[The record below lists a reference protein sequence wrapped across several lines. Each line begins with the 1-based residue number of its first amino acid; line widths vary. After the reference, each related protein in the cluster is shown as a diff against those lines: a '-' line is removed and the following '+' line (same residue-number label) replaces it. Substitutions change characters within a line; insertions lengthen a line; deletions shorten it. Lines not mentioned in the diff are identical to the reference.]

1 MVRQECVCNNR
12 ISDALWQKIEN
23 MLPFEEKVL
32 FAVSADFKLNAS
44 YGEAALVVTDS
55 LLLCVENSADDEG
68 FCVSIKDIEKINVS
82 RMYGNAALY
91 IDGKKRLRFS
101 FASIASMEAAAQ
113 YINSINDG
121 SDKQVA
127 FEIVKNVLEKQKRF
141 CPKCGR
147 SLLFPGAEC
156 THCGNGKSKLLK
168 RLWYYIKPQRWRLLF
183 CILLSML
190 TTAAALIPPYI
201 TKMLVD
207 DVIPNSNL
215 RLLYTLVVVLLVVHL
230 FQAVVGSVR
239 LKIMRFASDTMVTNL
254 RNDVYEKAQH
264 LTVDFYD
271 KIGSGS
277 IYSRISGDTSTLNMF
292 MLRISQEAV
301 IQFFTMIG
309 IIIVMFTLNWKLAL
323 LSLLP
328 IPVVVAGARVFR
340 LKIRPLYHKLWIRWS
355 AVCDVVSD
363 ALPGVRVTK
372 AFTGEEDSIDNFK
385 RHTKQWF
392 DVSRKAASLG
402 SIYPHA
408 VTFFITCGSLVIWG
422 VGGGW
427 AINNPAFMSAG
438 LLVSFISYASMFYN
452 PVNFFANLSDSYSN
466 AVTSA
471 ERLMDI
477 LDAEPEEDR
486 GKGNLVD
493 GFEGKIEFKNVSFSF
508 DKTVKTLD
516 NINLV
521 INPGDVIG
529 IVGTTGAGKSTL
541 INLILR
547 YYNKYEGQILV
558 DGKDI
563 KDIDLKSYRAQIGFV
578 QQEPIMFRQSI
589 FKNIA
594 LSNPK
599 AKVEDVINAAEVANA
614 HGFITHLPD
623 GYDTM
628 LGERGV
634 GLSGGERQRLSI
646 ARAVMKNPSILIFD
660 EATASVDSETEHLI
674 QEAIERL
681 ISGRTTIM
689 IAHRLS
695 TLRRANKIV
704 VVEKGKII
712 EMGSHEELIAK
723 KGKYYKLVEI
733 QNLSE
738 EIRRKE
744 NSERQGD
751 KNE

>member
-1 MVRQECVCNNR
+1 MMREDCICNGF
-12 ISDALWQKIEN
+12 ISDALWEKIEQS
-23 MLPFEEKVL
+23 LPFEEKVL
-32 FAVSADFKLNAS
+32 FVVTADFNLNS
-44 YGEAALVVTDS
+44 RYGEAALVVTDS
-55 LLLCVENSADDEG
+55 LLLCVENSTNSEG
-68 FCVSIKDIEKINVS
+68 FSIYIKDIEKINVR

-91 IDGKKRLRFS
+91 IDDKKRLRFS
-101 FASIASMEAAAQ
+101 FASIAAMEAVAQ
-113 YINSINDG
+113 YVKSVNDG
-121 SDKQVA
+121 QDKEHA
-127 FEIVKNVLEKQKRF
+127 AEIVKTVIEKQKRF

-147 SLLFPGAEC
+147 SLLYPGAEC
-156 THCGNGKSKLLK
+156 TNCQGKGKMYK
-168 RLWYYIKPQRWRLLF
+168 RLWYYIKPQSWRLIVCVLF
-183 CILLSML
+183 SVI
-190 TTAAALIPPYI
+190 TTAMALVPPYI
-201 TKMLVD
+201 TKLLVD
-207 DVIPNSNL
+207 DVIPNSDL
-215 RLLYTLVVVLLVVHL
+215 KLLYTLVVVLLVVHL
-230 FQAVVGSVR
+230 LQAVVGTFRHRV
-239 LKIMRFASDTMVTNL
+239 MRRASDSIVTNL
-254 RNDVYEKAQH
+254 RDDVFEKAQY

-301 IQFFTMIG
+301 VQFFTMIG
-309 IIIVMFTLNWKLAL
+309 IVVIMFSLNWKLAL

-328 IPVVVAGARVFR
+328 IPVVVAGSRIFR
-340 LKIRPLYHKLWIRWS
+340 LKIRPLYHRLWIRWS

-363 ALPGVRVTK
+363 ALPGIRVTK

-385 RHTKQWF
+385 RHTRSWF
-392 DVSRKAASLG
+392 NVSRKAANLG
-402 SIYPHA
+402 SVFPHA
-408 VTFFITCGSLVIWG
+408 VTFFITCGSLAIWG
-422 VGGGW
+422 IGGTW
-427 AINNPAFMSAG
+427 TINNPTIMSAG

-466 AVTSA
+466 ALTSA

-477 LDAEPEEDR
+477 LDAEPEEDN

-493 GFEGKIEFKNVSFSF
+493 GFKGKIEFKNVSFSF

-516 NINLV
+516 NINLT
-521 INPGDVIG
+521 IEPGDVIG
-529 IVGTTGAGKSTL
+529 VVGTTGAGKSTL

-558 DGKDI
+558 DGQNI

-578 QQEPIMFRQSI
+578 QQEPIMFRKSI
-589 FKNIA
+589 FRNIA
-594 LSNPK
+594 LSDPK
-599 AKVEDVINAAEVANA
+599 ATVEDVIKAAEVANA

-695 TLRRANKIV
+695 TLRRANKIIV
-704 VVEKGKII
+704 MEKGKII
-712 EMGSHEELIAK
+712 ETGSHEELLAK
-723 KGKYYKLVEI
+723 KGKYFKLVEI
-733 QNLSE
+733 QNLSD

-744 NSERQGD
+744 SDRKQGD
-751 KNE
+751 E

>member
-1 MVRQECVCNNR
+1 MIRENCICNNQ
-12 ISDALWQKIEN
+12 ISDALYEKIEN
-23 MLPFEEKVL
+23 LLPFEEKLL
-32 FAVSADFKLNAS
+32 FAVSADFKLDAT

-55 LLLCVENSADDEG
+55 LLLCVELSADSEG
-68 FCVSIKDIEKINVS
+68 FFIPIKDIEKINVR

-91 IDGKKRLRFS
+91 VNGKKRLRFS
-101 FASIASMEAAAQ
+101 FASIAAMEAAAE
-113 YINSINDG
+113 YVKHINEGEDANN
-121 SDKQVA
+121 A
-127 FEIVKNVLEKQKRF
+127 LEIVKTVLEKQKRF

-147 SLLFPGAEC
+147 ALLFPGADC
-156 THCGNGKSKLLK
+156 VNCQGKGKMYK
-168 RLWYYIKPQRWRLLF
+168 RLWYYIKPQRWRLIG
-183 CILLSML
+183 CILLSVF
-190 TTAAALIPPYI
+190 TTAMALVPPYI

-207 DVIPNSNL
+207 DVIPNSDL
-215 RLLYTLVVVLLVVHL
+215 KLLYTLVIVLLAVHL
-230 FQAVVGSVR
+230 FQAVVGTIR
-239 LKIMRFASDTMVTNL
+239 LKIMRRASDTIVTNL
-254 RNDVYEKAQH
+254 RNDVFEKAQY

-277 IYSRISGDTSTLNMF
+277 IYSRISGDTSTLNAF
-292 MLRISQEAV
+292 LLRISQEAV
-301 IQFFTMIG
+301 VQFFTMIG
-309 IIIVMFTLNWKLAL
+309 IIVIMFTLNWKLAL

-328 IPVVVAGARVFR
+328 VPVVAAGAKIFR
-340 LKIRPLYHKLWIRWS
+340 NKIGPLYHRMWIRWS

-363 ALPGVRVTK
+363 ALPGIRVTK

-385 RHTKQWF
+385 RHTNAWYN
-392 DVSRKAASLG
+392 VSRKAATAG

-422 VGGGW
+422 IGGGW
-427 AINNPAFMSAG
+427 AINNPTVMSAG

-466 AVTSA
+466 ALTSA

-477 LDAEPEEDR
+477 LDAEPEEDH
-486 GKGNLVD
+486 GKGNMVD
-493 GFEGKIEFKNVSFSF
+493 SFKGRIEFKNVSFSF

-521 INPGDVIG
+521 IEPGDVIG

-558 DGKDI
+558 DGKNI

-599 AKVEDVINAAEVANA
+599 ASVEDVINAAEVANA

-712 EMGSHEELIAK
+712 EYGSHEELLAK

-733 QNLSE
+733 QNLSD

-744 NSERQGD
+744 SNERQGEH
-751 KNE
+751 K

>member
-1 MVRQECVCNNR
+1 MKEECICSGY
-12 ISDALWQKIEN
+12 ISDGLWAKIESA
-23 MLPFEEKVL
+23 LPCDQEIL
-32 FAVSADFKLNAS
+32 FVISADFNLNS
-44 YGEAALVVTDS
+44 KYGESALVVTNGS
-55 LLLCVENSADDEG
+55 LLCVENSTDSEG
-68 FCVSIKDIEKINVS
+68 FSVSLSDIEKINVR
-82 RMYGNAALY
+82 RMYGNASIY
-91 IDGKKRLRFS
+91 INDKKRLRFS
-101 FASIASMEAAAQ
+101 FASIAAMEAAVQ
-113 YINSINDG
+113 YIRSINEGEDR
-121 SDKQVA
+121 DCA
-127 FEIVKNVLEKQKRF
+127 LDIVKNVIEKQKLF
-141 CPKCGR
+141 CSKCGR
-147 SLLFPGAEC
+147 SLLYPGADC
-156 THCGNGKSKLLK
+156 TNCQGKGKMYK
-168 RLWYYIKPQRWRLLF
+168 RLWHYIKPQRLRLF
-183 CILLSML
+183 VCMVLSIFITVVNL
-190 TTAAALIPPYI
+190 VPPYI

-215 RLLYTLVVVLLVVHL
+215 NLLYTLVLVLVVVHL
-230 FQAVVGSVR
+230 LQAVLGTIR
-239 LKIMRFASDTMVTNL
+239 LRIMRRASDTMVTAL

-292 MLRISQEAV
+292 MMRISQEAV

-309 IIIVMFTLNWKLAL
+309 IIVVMFTLNWKLAF

-328 IPVVVAGARVFR
+328 VPLVAIGARIFR
-340 LKIRPLYHKLWIRWS
+340 LKIRPLYHKLWVRWS

-363 ALPGVRVTK
+363 ALPGIRVTK
-372 AFTGEEDSIDNFK
+372 AFTGEEDSVENFK
-385 RHTKQWF
+385 NHTNQWYK
-392 DVSRKAASLG
+392 VSKKAATVG

-408 VTFFITCGSLVIWG
+408 VTFFVTCGSLVIWG
-422 VGGGW
+422 IGGGW
-427 AINNPAFMSAG
+427 AINNPTIMSAG

-452 PVNFFANLSDSYSN
+452 PVSFFANLSDSYSN
-466 AVTSA
+466 ALTSA

-477 LDAEPEEDR
+477 LDAEPEEDT

-493 GFEGKIEFKNVSFSF
+493 GFKGRIEFKNVSFSF

-521 INPGDVIG
+521 IEPGDIIG
-529 IVGTTGAGKSTL
+529 VVGTTGAGKSTL

-558 DGKDI
+558 DGQNI
-563 KDIDLKSYRAQIGFV
+563 KDIDLKSYRKQIGFV
-578 QQEPIMFRQSI
+578 QQEPIMFRKTI

-599 AKVEDVINAAEVANA
+599 ASVEDVIKAAEVANA

-695 TLRRANKIV
+695 TLRRANKIIV
-704 VVEKGKII
+704 MEKGKII
-712 EMGSHEELIAK
+712 EAGSHEELIAK
-723 KGKYYKLVEI
+723 KGKYFNLVEI
-733 QNLSE
+733 QNLSD

-744 NSERQGD
+744 SEQKKGERQ
-751 KNE
+751 